1 MKITMLGTGTS
12 MPDSERVQSGILIET
27 NGGAILADIGSG
39 VLHRLTQTGFD
50 FNSLDAVFISH
61 FHVDHCSDF
70 VTLCQTLWLS
80 GYGRTLELYGPPM
93 VEDWL
98 STLQESVFP
107 YISEK
112 LEINVNVLNP
122 DEQVSLG
129 DLHVSNMPTV
139 HGTMETRALK
149 FQRDDTIV
157 VFSSDTAPNRNM
169 IAFSKKADILIHEC
183 NWLDGDHPEGVHTS
197 PSELASIAS
206 EAEPRMV
213 VLNHVSPEVVR
224 QKRDTLRIV
233 ASETDAK
240 VIMAEDLMKLNQ
252 I

>member
-1 MKITMLGTGTS
+1 
-12 MPDSERVQSGILIET
+12 
-27 NGGAILADIGSG
+27 
-39 VLHRLTQTGFD
+39 
-50 FNSLDAVFISH
+50 
-61 FHVDHCSDF
+61 
-70 VTLCQTLWLS
+70 
-80 GYGRTLELYGPPM
+80 
-93 VEDWL
+93 
-98 STLQESVFP
+98 
-107 YISEK
+107 
-112 LEINVNVLNP
+112 
-122 DEQVSLG
+122 
-129 DLHVSNMPTV
+129 
-139 HGTMETRALK
+139 
-149 FQRDDTIV
+149 
-157 VFSSDTAPNRNM
+157 M